1 MQSNINSKV
10 LNGIKVKKRDIDFLL
25 SRYSIKD
32 IETSLIKIFIEK
44 NNLKTRNELL
54 LSILEQNHNKIKLE
68 IEEYLNRV
76 NINLDLKTLER
87 IFELLI
93 EPEDRKING
102 AYYTPSF
109 IVDYMVNKTIKKDV
123 KICDCSCGSGAF
135 LVVCAEK
142 LKEITKKPI
151 IEIIEKSIYGSDIS
165 KSSVYRTKIILS
177 LLSLINNEDKK
188 EIKFNIVASD
198 SLNLN
203 WRATFPEVFGKQE
216 LRDNFNY
223 KGKSSGFDIIIGNP
237 PYVRIQNLD
246 DKTKELIRRKWTTA
260 KKYNVD
266 LYTPFIELSLDLI
279 NTDGKICLITAKS
292 YFDSEA
298 GKQIRKIL
306 KDNRFIDEILDFNF
320 FQIFE
325 DVITYTSIILL
336 NKKDKEYLFYHKVQ
350 NKGELN
356 NLEKIK
362 FTKENY
368 KDLPEDKIIINGHKH
383 IINLKKIMGQEIKL
397 SKYPIRIG
405 IATLRDNLYL
415 INKIGNKFIKKQ
427 DGKEYEI
434 EKKLVKKILFANNIK
449 SRNERKELFGWIIFP
464 YEFNNEKYEVIREH
478 ILKQKYPLTYSYFKD
493 IKKELMTRDK
503 GRDRIKEYGEWYAY
517 GRVQGYNAI
526 GKKLICPNMMPEP
539 RFEVLDDNSLFIA
552 GYGIVCNNDI
562 KWLNKI
568 LNSNVFWYYVKTQGK
583 KIRNE
588 FYIVGK
594 KLLGDFSIPNFTDKE
609 KEFLI
614 KQNQE
619 TVNNFLKKK
628 YDLII

>member
-1 MQSNINSKV
+1 MRNGNINLSKT
-10 LNGIKVKKRDIDFLL
+10 DIDNLL
-25 SRYSIKD
+25 KIYSVKD
-32 IETSLIKIFIEK
+32 IETSLIKIFLET
-44 NNLKTRNELL
+44 NNFKTKNELL
-54 LSILEQNHNKIKLE
+54 LEVIRKNHEGIKEKIK
-68 IEEYLNRV
+68 EYLQNK
-76 NINLDLKTLER
+76 NIELNLKTLER
-87 IFELLI
+87 FFELLI
-93 EPEDRKING
+93 EQEDRKVNG

-109 IVDYMVNKTIKKDV
+109 IVDYMVNKVIKKDV

-135 LVVCAEK
+135 LVTSAEK
-142 LKEITKKPI
+142 LKEITKKSIINI
-151 IEIIEKSIYGSDIS
+151 IENNLYGSDIS
-165 KSSVYRTKIILS
+165 KSSIYRTKIILS
-177 LLSLINNEDKK
+177 LLSLMNGEDKR
-188 EIKFNIVASD
+188 EIKFNLIASD
-198 SLNLN
+198 SLSLN
-203 WRATFPEVFGKQE
+203 WRTTFPEVFGKQE

-223 KGKSSGFDIIIGNP
+223 KGKSSGFDVIIGNP

-246 DKTKELIRRKWTTA
+246 DKTKELIKRRWVTA

-266 LYTPFIELSLDLI
+266 LYIPFIELSLDLV
-279 NTDGKICLITAKS
+279 NTNGEICLITAKS

-306 KDNRFIDEILDFNF
+306 RDNRFIEQILDFNF

-336 NKKDKEYLFYHKVQ
+336 NKKEKENLFYHKVQ
-350 NKGELN
+350 SKDELN
-356 NLEKIK
+356 NLDKIK
-362 FTKENY
+362 FSKENY

-383 IINLKKIMGQEIKL
+383 IVNLKKVTGQEIKL

-415 INKIGNKFIKKQ
+415 IDKVGNRFIKKQ
-427 DGKEYEI
+427 EGKEYEI
-434 EKKLVKKILFANNIK
+434 EKELVKKLLFANNIK
-449 SRNERKELFGWIIFP
+449 SKNERKELFGWIIFP
-464 YEFNNEKYEVIREH
+464 YEFKNGKYEVIREH
-478 ILKQKYPLTYSYFKD
+478 ILKQKYLLTYSYFKD

-539 RFEVLDDNSLFIA
+539 RFEMLNDDSLFIA

-568 LNSNVFWYYVKTQGK
+568 LNSDVFWYYVKMQGK

-588 FYIVGK
+588 FYVVGK

-609 KEFLI
+609 KKFLIEQNQDKVNEFL
-614 KQNQE
+614 NE
-619 TVNNFLKKK
+619 K
-628 YDLII
+628 YGLII